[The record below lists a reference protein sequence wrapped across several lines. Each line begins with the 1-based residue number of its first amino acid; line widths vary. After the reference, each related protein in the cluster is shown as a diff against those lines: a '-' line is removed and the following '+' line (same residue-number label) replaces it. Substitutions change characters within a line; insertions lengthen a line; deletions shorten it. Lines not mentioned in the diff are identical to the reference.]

1 MRLSACMPVQWGPR
15 PRFSSITTVS
25 LGRPIGAFDGRDEEP
40 DRYAYLLDKVKRM
53 MADLASSKTGA
64 CAVETSFD
72 DVPRRRITL
81 FSMIDELYVL
91 VSGQAKEAQMKVFCL
106 DCDDAQVVPHFR
118 EEVLTHLGNRYLGYS
133 NDDSRPVTAVTLTRL
148 VDETLE
154 TLGTAGRVG
163 TT

>member
-25 LGRPIGAFDGRDEEP
+25 LGRPIESFDGCDEAP

-64 CAVETSFD
+64 RAVETTFD
-72 DVPRRRITL
+72 DVPSRRITL

-106 DCDDAQVVPHFR
+106 DR
-118 EEVLTHLGNRYLGYS
+118 
-133 NDDSRPVTAVTLTRL
+133 
-148 VDETLE
+148 
-154 TLGTAGRVG
+154 
-163 TT
+163 